1 MFEDIVGLPLLTDAH
16 KSVLCCYLAVSD
28 VAALS
33 LQGDWLSN
41 DHLVESTR
49 IWLQRN
55 ALTASWLERIE
66 VVAEAREIA
75 RAVVEHEPN
84 DEGDARPEQ
93 LFTSAMTVQY
103 ASPVVAKIW
112 KRCNSAVSN

>member
-16 KSVLCCYLAVSD
+16 RSVHRCYLAVSD
-28 VAALS
+28 VASLS

-41 DHLVESTR
+41 DQLVESTR

-75 RAVVEHEPN
+75 RAVVEHELN
-84 DEGDARPEQ
+84 DEGDARPE

-103 ASPVVAKIW
+103 ASPLVAKIW
-112 KRCNSAVSN
+112 RRCNSAVSN

>member
-1 MFEDIVGLPLLTDAH
+1 MVRTTPWLRGNQAVFSSSLPSIFLLLDA
-16 KSVLCCYLAVSD
+16 Y
-28 VAALS
+28 
-33 LQGDWLSN
+33 
-41 DHLVESTR
+41 R

-55 ALTASWLERIE
+55 ALTAGWLERIE

-75 RAVVEHEPN
+75 RAVVEHELN

-103 ASPVVAKIW
+103 ASPVVAEIW
-112 KRCNSAVSN
+112 RRCNSAVSN

>member
-1 MFEDIVGLPLLTDAH
+1 MNSQWGDLDGQALGDAF
-16 KSVLCCYLAVSD
+16 YGEFRRAI
-28 VAALS
+28 A
-33 LQGDWLSN
+33 
-41 DHLVESTR
+41 

-55 ALTASWLERIE
+55 GLTASWLERIE

-75 RAVVEHEPN
+75 RAVVEHELN

-112 KRCNSAVSN
+112 RRCNSSLSN

>member
-1 MFEDIVGLPLLTDAH
+1 MGMIPFSSGGERALLTAANASQCGGAMFEDFIGLPLLTDAH
-16 KSVLCCYLAVSD
+16 KSVLRCYLAVSD

-49 IWLQRN
+49 IWLQQN

-66 VVAEAREIA
+66 VVAQAREIA
-75 RAVVEHEPN
+75 RKGGGGGLS
-84 DEGDARPEQ
+84 DSDDARPGQ
-93 LFTSAMTVQY
+93 L
-103 ASPVVAKIW
+103 
-112 KRCNSAVSN
+112 